1 MMLPEYLIDTDTCI
15 YITKQKPLHV
25 INKFK
30 RMEVGAV
37 AMSAINYGEL
47 YYGSEK
53 SVHPKQAHAALEA
66 LIGVIPV
73 LPVPQEA
80 GKQYG
85 HIRAFLEKKRK
96 IIGNNDLWIAA
107 HCLTLGVTL
116 VTNNTREF
124 QRIPKLR
131 VENWV

>member
-1 MMLPEYLIDTDTCI
+1 MFPEYLIDTDTCI
-15 YITKQKPLHV
+15 YITKQKPIHV

-30 RMEVGAV
+30 RLQVGAV
-37 AMSAINYGEL
+37 VMSAINYGEL
-47 YYGSEK
+47 CYGSEK
-53 SVHPKQAHAALEA
+53 SDHPKKAHAALES

-80 GKQYG
+80 AKQYG
-85 HIRAFLEKKRK
+85 HIRAHLESTGK

-116 VTNNTREF
+116 VTNNVREF
-124 QRIPKLR
+124 QRVPKLR